1 MISTSWSVCNIRFS
15 GLGVQNKE
23 ELSIFALAST
33 HRMEVPNMVYLTTSS
48 SYGYSQCKGWIWT
61 GHKRKRISKAPS
73 LSRCWGCRARWAISQ
88 PQVFA
93 RGSPSLLRNTSVSH
107 ALVTSLTD
115 GREALCLCGF
125 FFFASTV
132 LTVYITVNSHW

>member
-1 MISTSWSVCNIRFS
+1 MATHSVKDGYGQDISERELVKHPLC
-15 GLGVQNKE
+15 LGAGDVVLDGPF
-23 ELSIFALAST
+23 LSL
-33 HRMEVPNMVYLTTSS
+33 
-48 SYGYSQCKGWIWT
+48 
-61 GHKRKRISKAPS
+61 
-73 LSRCWGCRARWAISQ
+73 
-88 PQVFA
+88 QVFA
-93 RGSPSLLRNTSVSH
+93 RGLPSLLRNTSVSH